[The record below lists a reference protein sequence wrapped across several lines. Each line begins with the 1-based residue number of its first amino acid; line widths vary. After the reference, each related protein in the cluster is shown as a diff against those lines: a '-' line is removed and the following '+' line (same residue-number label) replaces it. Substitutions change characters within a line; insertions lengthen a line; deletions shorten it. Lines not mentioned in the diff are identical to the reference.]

1 MHPVE
6 QVIVGFRHPDFGH
19 VPYEAQTL
27 LLNENADVS
36 IYVAMPL
43 EPGMLYRL
51 DMT

>member
-43 EPGMLYRL
+43 ESAILRGLEKA
-51 DMT
+51 